1 MNEHNLKEFLLTH
14 ENADPALL
22 MLHRNSRPDIDM
34 DLAVKCIRGR
44 QIAKHK
50 MPVWYKEPGL
60 VYPGS
65 LPLEQCSSQ
74 ATALYKQ
81 RFVKTGDKAA
91 DMTGGLGID
100 SWSLSGKAAS
110 VDYFEQSE
118 ELCRCARHNFRTLGR
133 SNIIVHH
140 TETTLEMLSGIP
152 SCSYNIIYLDPARRN
167 KEGNRVY
174 SLKDCEPDVTI
185 LKRELLRIAPRILL
199 KVSPMADIRVLL
211 SELPEAVEI
220 HVVSSENECKEVLV
234 LMERGNA
241 VNPEQIPVIA
251 VDIPGGRDTCPGSF
265 RFTIAEEKAAV
276 PETASP
282 DDITGYLF
290 EPSPALL
297 KSGAFK
303 LPAIRFGLKKISA
316 STHFYTGNKI
326 VRDFPGK
333 VRRIIDVMPFNK
345 AAARD
350 FKKKYPACSVTAR
363 NFPMNSETLRKRL
376 GAAESNELRVI
387 GTTTSDN
394 SRILIVTASLQ
405 P

>member
-22 MLHRNSRPDIDM
+22 MLHRDSRPDIDM
-34 DLAVKCIRGR
+34 DLAVKCISGR
-44 QIAKHK
+44 QVAKHK
-50 MPVWYKEPGL
+50 MPVWYKEPEL

-110 VDYFEQSE
+110 VGYFEQSE

-234 LMERGNA
+234 LMEKAGALISIVDVGGGLGIDYDNPDGN
-241 VNPEQIPVIA
+241 PVPDFERYFKIFKDNLRLKPDQQLHFEPGRSIVGQCGSLITRVLYVKEGVSKKFAIVDAGMNDLLRPALYHAHHKIDTITSDSA
-251 VDIPGGRDTCPGSF
+251 VDDVYDVVGPVCESSDCFANDERLSLISRGDMLALRSAGAYGE
-265 RFTIAEEKAAV
+265 AM
-276 PETASP
+276 ASRYNCRP
-282 DDITGYLF
+282 LPGYLI
-290 EPSPALL
+290 E
-297 KSGAFK
+297 
-303 LPAIRFGLKKISA
+303 
-316 STHFYTGNKI
+316 
-326 VRDFPGK
+326 
-333 VRRIIDVMPFNK
+333 
-345 AAARD
+345 
-350 FKKKYPACSVTAR
+350 
-363 NFPMNSETLRKRL
+363 
-376 GAAESNELRVI
+376 
-387 GTTTSDN
+387 
-394 SRILIVTASLQ
+394 
-405 P
+405 